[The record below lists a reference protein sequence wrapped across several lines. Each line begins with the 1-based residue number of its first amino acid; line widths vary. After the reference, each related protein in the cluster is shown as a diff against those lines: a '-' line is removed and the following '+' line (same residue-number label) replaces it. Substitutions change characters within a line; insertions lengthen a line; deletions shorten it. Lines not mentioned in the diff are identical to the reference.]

1 MLVTD
6 VNLTGTAHAQ
16 LYDTHVS
23 AQAENKVLEN
33 EVNDLRYIY
42 WNHGTSAR
50 IPTAKEPSKHHMVSE
65 SWSLREFHHQRWI
78 GNRQI

>member
-50 IPTAKEPSKHHMVSE
+50 IPTAKEPSKHHN
-65 SWSLREFHHQRWI
+65 LIH
-78 GNRQI
+78 N